1 MPFANRKIFCLF
13 VSKSM
18 KIRERHIFKSKT
30 APQPGSLLL
39 ADPHLTEDFFQR
51 AAILLVAHDAHE
63 SFGLVLNHPTELA
76 LSDLFDHIE
85 LDLPIYNGGPVA
97 PEQLF
102 YLHRFANIKGATRV
116 TEQLYFGGDWQEVL
130 TNAIVLKKPENH
142 LRLFAGYAGWG
153 AKQLSEE
160 LQDFAWIC
168 TTDFEDQSILKVD
181 PAVLWKKSMLE
192 QGPKLA
198 MFAHFPLNA
207 SDN

>member
-30 APQPGSLLL
+30 APQSGSLLL

-51 AAILLVAHDAHE
+51 AAILLVAHDPTE
-63 SFGLVLNHPTELA
+63 SFGLVLNHPTELV
-76 LSDLFDHIE
+76 LSDLFEHIE

-153 AKQLSEE
+153 AGQLTAE
-160 LQDFAWIC
+160 LEDHAWIC
-168 TTDFEDQSILKVD
+168 TTVFQDQTLLKVA
-181 PAVLWKKSMLE
+181 PNSLWKKSMLE
-192 QGPKLA
+192 QEPKLA
-198 MFAHFPLNA
+198 LFAHFPLNV

>member
-18 KIRERHIFKSKT
+18 KILQRHIFKSKT
-30 APQPGSLLL
+30 APQAGSLLL

-51 AAILLVAHDAHE
+51 AAILLVAHDTTE
-63 SFGLVLNHPTELA
+63 SFGLVLNHPTELV
-76 LSDLFDHIE
+76 LSDLFEHIE

-116 TEQLYFGGDWQEVL
+116 TEKLYFGGDWQAVL
-130 TNAIVLKKPENH
+130 MHAIVLKKPENH

-153 AKQLSEE
+153 AGQLASELE
-160 LQDFAWIC
+160 DHAWIC
-168 TTDFEDQSILKVD
+168 TTVFQDQSLLKVE
-181 PAVLWKKSMLE
+181 PSALWKKSMLE
-192 QGPKLA
+192 QEPKLA
-198 MFAHFPLNA
+198 MFAHFPLNV

>member
-1 MPFANRKIFCLF
+1 
-13 VSKSM
+13 M

-30 APQPGSLLL
+30 APKQGSLLL

-51 AAILLVAHDAHE
+51 AAILLVAHDTSE
-63 SFGLVLNHPTELA
+63 SFGLVLNHPTELL
-76 LSDLFDHIE
+76 LSDLFEHIE

-102 YLHRFANIKGATRV
+102 YLHRFAHIKGATRV
-116 TEQLYFGGDWQEVL
+116 TEHLYFGGDWQEVL

-142 LRLFAGYAGWG
+142 LRLFAGYSGWG
-153 AKQLSEE
+153 AGQLIDE
-160 LQDFAWIC
+160 LEDCAWIC
-168 TTDFEDQSILKVD
+168 TTLFQDKALFTEAPSN
-181 PAVLWKKSMLE
+181 LWKKCMLA
-192 QGPKLA
+192 QAPNLA